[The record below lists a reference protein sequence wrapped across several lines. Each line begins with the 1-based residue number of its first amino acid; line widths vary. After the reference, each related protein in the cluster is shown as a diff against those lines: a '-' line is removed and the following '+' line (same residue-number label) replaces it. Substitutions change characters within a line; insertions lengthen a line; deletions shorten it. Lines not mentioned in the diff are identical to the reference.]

1 MISVANYESSIKQV
15 DLSSLPKV
23 FQEGHDFFTEAKD
36 WYEKDKTVKESIDL
50 YLTRL
55 NEHLNRERR
64 RSKTDQDQSFI
75 NRFVKLNNK
84 IITREEIGKFIQSLQ
99 RAIIKKQIRRSS
111 FYAQH
116 IEKIQ
121 VKLIA
126 QYNRLVDGEKIR
138 IQIGKDWLEK
148 LTSSNSVTSLDG
160 IPDTSANIRAPK
172 KLSIFESMDHIQSGL
187 SEDSFRLQGDLGKL
201 LGDLERFELAITL
214 EGDQGGGKTR
224 FGYQLANAFAQLGN
238 QIAVFSL
245 EIGKRSDLIRRMR
258 EEYVDPANRSKIFIT
273 DQLPDGFE
281 TIRKAA
287 KQFDVVVIDSWNKL
301 NVHSSQFDKLRKDFP
316 NTIFIV
322 IFQRTTQGTIRGGTA
337 PLFDAGI
344 NLEVVKVDDT
354 FRNNYAIATKNRYGE
369 TGLQYSIHSRQL
381 NQEFIEEEHEEH
393 NEGT

>member
-1 MISVANYESSIKQV
+1 MISISNYDKSIKQV
-15 DLSSLPKV
+15 NLSRLPRIL
-23 FQEGHDFFTEAKD
+23 QEGHAFLLEAKD

-50 YLTRL
+50 YLIRL
-55 NEHLNRERR
+55 NEHIGQKKRKSSVSE
-64 RSKTDQDQSFI
+64 DVSFI
-75 NRFVKLNNK
+75 ARFVKLNNK
-84 IITREEIGKFIQSLQ
+84 TLTREEIGKFIQSLQ

-111 FYAQH
+111 LHARH

-121 VKLIA
+121 DKLIS
-126 QYNRLVDGEKIR
+126 QYNRLTDGEKIK
-138 IQIGKDWLEK
+138 IQIGKDWLEE
-148 LTSSNSVTSLDG
+148 LTSCQKTSALDG
-160 IPDTSANIRAPK
+160 IPDAFAIQIKAPK
-172 KLSIFESMDHIQSGL
+172 KSSIFESMDDIKAEP
-187 SEDSFRLQGDLGKL
+187 SEDSFRLPGDLGKL

-224 FGYQLANAFAQLGN
+224 FGYQLADAFANIGN
-238 QIAVFSL
+238 RIAVFSL

-258 EEYVDPANRSKIFIT
+258 EEYVDPTNLSKIFIT

-287 KQFDVVVIDSWNKL
+287 KDFDAIIIDSWNKL

-316 NTIFIV
+316 DTIFIV

-354 FRNNYAIATKNRYGE
+354 FKNNYAVATKNRYGE
-369 TGLQYSIHSRQL
+369 TGLQYNIYSGEL
-381 NQEFIEEEHEEH
+381 MVENVEEDE
-393 NEGT
+393 